1 MLALLR
7 QPWTLLR
14 RNPVALIL
22 AGLVVGV
29 PIGWFLGIKPAVE
42 KISIPAAKA
51 PVYATLTNEELKIK
65 SAQLVSAI
73 RGLTRSFYE
82 EDNRMR
88 MIADQNSGSVNS
100 QSERERIRR
109 AWIDDSAKLHDKFMD
124 RYKDKFWADAVL
136 LREAIVARVG
146 GVPGAQNPMLFQH
159 PTNILGVEQVANSL
173 ELLGKSLPKA

>member
-42 KISIPAAKA
+42 KILIPAAKA

-73 RGLTRSFYE
+73 RGLTRS
-82 EDNRMR
+82 
-88 MIADQNSGSVNS
+88 S
-100 QSERERIRR
+100 
-109 AWIDDSAKLHDKFMD
+109 
-124 RYKDKFWADAVL
+124 
-136 LREAIVARVG
+136 
-146 GVPGAQNPMLFQH
+146 
-159 PTNILGVEQVANSL
+159 
-173 ELLGKSLPKA
+173 